1 LLSYNVQTI
10 AIPDMTG
17 FSVWALGLGAS
28 AATLLGGVLAL
39 RLGERIRLAAGLTAG
54 ALLGVALFDLTP
66 EAFELGAPHPGGRT
80 VALALG
86 CGFAG
91 YMVLHRLLSEG
102 SAKESPRAGHLGAAS
117 LTAHSFLD
125 GLAMGLAFQISP
137 AVGWPVALAVLAHD
151 VSDGI
156 NTVGLTL
163 TLAGFRRRRIAIAW
177 LAADALAPVVGI
189 AASGGLRVATQALAP
204 LLGLFAGAFLY
215 LGAAELLPRSY
226 GERPRP
232 STTGAAIFG
241 LAVIYGAVRL
251 AG

>member
-1 LLSYNVQTI
+1 
-10 AIPDMTG
+10 MTG
-17 FSVWALGLGAS
+17 SSVWALGLAAS
-28 AATLLGGVLAL
+28 VATLVGGLLAL
-39 RLGERIRLAAGLTAG
+39 RLGERIRLVAGLTAG

-66 EAFELGAPHPGGRT
+66 EAFHLGAEQPGFQA

-86 CGFAG
+86 CGFSG
-91 YMVLHRLLSEG
+91 YMVLHRLLSSG
-102 SAKESPRAGHLGAAS
+102 TKDASPRAGHLGAAS
-117 LTAHSFLD
+117 LTVHSFLD
-125 GLAMGLAFQISP
+125 GLAMGLAFHISP

-151 VSDGI
+151 LSDGA

-163 TLAGFRRRRIAIAW
+163 TLAGNDKRRAAGAW
-177 LAADALAPVVGI
+177 LAADAVAPIVGI
-189 AASGGLRVATQALAP
+189 AASGFFHIGTGALAP
-204 LLGLFAGAFLY
+204 LLGVFAGAFLY

-226 GERPRP
+226 GERPLP